1 MRDIGI
7 NLHACKGFSDEE
19 YIKIIKDLGFNAT
32 FSGVYAPEKQVKIS
46 ELCAKYGITY
56 ETIHAPF
63 PYIGINGMWLWGF
76 GGEKMLKTLK
86 NSVDNCALAGVK
98 IMVVHLSSGDIAPP
112 PTKLGKR
119 RFIELVEY
127 ATKKNVTIAFE
138 NQRKLGNITWAFE
151 TFPKGTNVGFCW
163 DIGHESCFTPGR
175 EYMPLFGDRIICTHI
190 HDNSGRYN
198 DDAHL
203 IPFDGKIDYARKMNY
218 LKEYNYRGSL
228 MLELKARKNYDTL
241 SGEDYLKKAAD
252 SVKILAEMAE

>member
-32 FSGVYAPEKQVKIS
+32 FTKVYEPERQCKIA

-63 PYIGINGMWLWGF
+63 PFIGINGMWLYGF
-76 GGEKMLKTLK
+76 GGDKMLKTLK
-86 NSVDNCALAGVK
+86 ASVDNCVLAGVDT
-98 IMVVHLSSGDIAPP
+98 MVLHLSSGDCAPP
-112 PTKLGKR
+112 PTKIGKR
-119 RFIELVEY
+119 RFTELVEY
-127 ATKKNVTIAFE
+127 ATKKNVLIAFE

-151 TFPKGTNVGFCW
+151 TFKDCENVGFCW

-175 EYMPLFGDRIICTHI
+175 EYMPLFGDRLVCTHI

-198 DDAHL
+198 DDGHL
-203 IPFDGKIDYARKMNY
+203 IPFDGQIDFKRKMAFLN
-218 LKEYNYRGSL
+218 EYNYTGSL
-228 MLELKARKNYDTL
+228 MLELKARHNYDDITK
-241 SGEDYLKKAAD
+241 EEYLKKAAEA
-252 SVKILAEMAE
+252 VKKLSLMAE